1 MTKKVYKS
9 DAARKLSQRPQTP
22 KPKRDSKN
30 VGQGAHAHPQPRGP
44 QG

>member
-9 DAARKLSQRPQTP
+9 DAARKLSQRPHMP
-22 KPKRDSKN
+22 KPKLDSKK
-30 VGQGAHAHPQPRGP
+30 VGKGAHAHPQPRGP

>member
-9 DAARKLSQRPQTP
+9 DAARKLSQRPQKP
-22 KPKRDSKN
+22 KPQRDSKK
-30 VGQGAHAHPQPRGP
+30 VGRGAHAHPQPRGP